1 MERPVVVFDYD
12 GTLVDTFASK
22 QAAYTRAV
30 METLGLDEASRA
42 LVEASYA
49 RTSGAHRFAQLAQT
63 AKELGVTVTDAQRE
77 EFSRRFSA
85 YNAALA
91 DAMPEFPSARRV
103 LRELAAHYDLVLT
116 SGMPRE
122 VLLADAKRRGLA
134 AYFLRVEGGDK
145 SATLD
150 RLRAEGR
157 RVVLMV
163 GDTPHDASVADS
175 RQVPFHRVSSDADL
189 ARLLEVL
196 L

>member
-12 GTLVDTFASK
+12 GTLVDTFAAK

-30 METLGLDEASRA
+30 METLAVDEAFRA

-49 RTSGAHRFAQLAQT
+49 RTSGAHRLTQLAET
-63 AKELGVTVTDAQRE
+63 AAELGVAVTDAQRE

-91 DAMPEFPSARRV
+91 DGMPEFPSARRV
-103 LRELAAHYDLVLT
+103 LHALAARYDLVLT
-116 SGMPRE
+116 SGMPHE
-122 VLLADAKRRGLA
+122 ALLADAERRGLA
-134 AYFLRVEGGDK
+134 TYFFRVEGGDK
-145 SATLD
+145 GATLD

-175 RQVPFHRVSSDADL
+175 RGVPFYRVSSDADL
-189 ARLLEVL
+189 ARLLEAL

>member
-1 MERPVVVFDYD
+1 MTRSVVVFDYD
-12 GTLVDTFASK
+12 GTLVDTFAAK

-30 METLGLDEASRA
+30 LETLALDESARA

-49 RTSGAHRFAQLAQT
+49 RTSGAHRFTQLAET
-63 AKELGVTVTDAQRE
+63 ARELGVPVTDAQRE

-103 LRELAAHYDLVLT
+103 LQGLAARYDLVLT
-116 SGMPRE
+116 SGMPQD
-122 VLLADAKRRGLA
+122 VLVADVRRRGLL
-134 AYFLRVEGGDK
+134 AYFTRVEGGDK
-145 SATLD
+145 AATLD

-163 GDTPHDASVADS
+163 GDTAHDASVAGS
-175 RQVPFHRVSSDADL
+175 RGVPFYRVGSDADL
-189 ARLLEVL
+189 ARLLEIL
-196 L
+196 A

>member
-12 GTLVDTFASK
+12 GTLVDTFAAK
-22 QAAYTRAV
+22 QVAYARAV
-30 METLGLDEASRA
+30 METLALDEAYRA

-49 RTSGAHRFAQLAQT
+49 RTSGAHRLTQLAET
-63 AKELGVTVTDAQRE
+63 AAELGVTLTEEQRE

-85 YNAALA
+85 YSAELA
-91 DAMPEFPSARRV
+91 DTMPEFPSARRV
-103 LRELAAHYDLVLT
+103 LQALGARYDLVLT
-116 SGMPRE
+116 SGMPRD
-122 VLLADAKRRGLA
+122 VLLGDARRRGLA
-134 AYFLRVEGGDK
+134 AYFVRVEGGDK
-145 SATLD
+145 GATLD

-175 RQVPFHRVSSDADL
+175 REVPFYRVTSDADL
-189 ARLLEVL
+189 ARLPEVL